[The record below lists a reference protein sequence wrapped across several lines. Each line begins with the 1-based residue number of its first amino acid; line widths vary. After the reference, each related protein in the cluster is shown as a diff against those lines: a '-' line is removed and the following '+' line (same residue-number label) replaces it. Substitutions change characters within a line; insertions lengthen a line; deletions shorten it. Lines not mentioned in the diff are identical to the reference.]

1 MPVTNLSSPNCA
13 AIEDRR
19 GRFYASSPIVEAVC
33 GVGQS
38 PGRVGADDVRTVVE
52 AAVTALSA
60 AADADWSARAGDL
73 EWDCWET
80 VEHLADDLLCYAA
93 QLGPAPKQRYVPFES
108 RPRRSGGAVNA
119 IRADPGAGPV
129 GLLEVLAGCGALL
142 AAMVQTSNPT
152 VRAYHPY
159 GLSDPEGFAAM
170 GVLETLVHTY
180 DVAQGLHVPWQP
192 PAAVCARALARLMPE
207 VPLRAGDTGS
217 DPAAWAAMLWATGRI
232 ALPDRPRRAHW
243 RWDNSVREA
252 GRAAPAEQ

>member
-1 MPVTNLSSPNCA
+1 M
-13 AIEDRR
+13 
-19 GRFYASSPIVEAVC
+19 
-33 GVGQS
+33 
-38 PGRVGADDVRTVVE
+38 
-52 AAVTALSA
+52 
-60 AADADWSARAGDL
+60 
-73 EWDCWET
+73 
-80 VEHLADDLLCYAA
+80 
-93 QLGPAPKQRYVPFES
+93 
-108 RPRRSGGAVNA
+108 
-119 IRADPGAGPV
+119 

-142 AAMVQTSNPT
+142 ATMVQTSNPT

-180 DVAQGLHVPWQP
+180 DVARGVHVPWQP

-232 ALPDRPRRAHW
+232 ALPGRPRPTHW
-243 RWDNSVREA
+243 RWDSSVREA